1 MKRDKQKEYKLLK
14 DKLDYFKTIIEELT
28 VLKDES
34 HFYIKEKIEQV
45 FNLKSVNKIFQMIDP
60 HPKMTDIIFK
70 LDESVKDSL
79 GLNIMCKDHKKP
91 ENIEAP
97 ILYLSSA
104 QVNILSLS
112 IFLASAIENSQEF
125 NTILMDDPI
134 QHLDGLNILSFIDLL
149 RIICFSLNKQII
161 LSTHDER
168 FFKLLQKKLIRNI
181 FL

>member
-79 GLNIMCKDHKKP
+79 GLNIMCKDHK
-91 ENIEAP
+91 N
-97 ILYLSSA
+97 
-104 QVNILSLS
+104 QR
-112 IFLASAIENSQEF
+112 
-125 NTILMDDPI
+125 T
-134 QHLDGLNILSFIDLL
+134 L
-149 RIICFSLNKQII
+149 RRLFYI
-161 LSTHDER
+161 
-168 FFKLLQKKLIRNI
+168 
-181 FL
+181 